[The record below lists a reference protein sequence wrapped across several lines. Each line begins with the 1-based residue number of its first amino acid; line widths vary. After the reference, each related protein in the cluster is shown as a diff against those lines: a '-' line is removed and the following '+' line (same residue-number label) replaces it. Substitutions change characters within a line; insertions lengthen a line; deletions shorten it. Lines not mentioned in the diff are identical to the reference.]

1 MQYRDQTIQ
10 AAQGSGSF
18 CSPVSS
24 RCSYHTA
31 TPTVWCPNK
40 ASSSSCFSNI
50 CLQVYSIPKEPF
62 PFASHPLHFA
72 YFIPSLLSESSK
84 ISTLLHWAK
93 WSHILL
99 NRSNMIM
106 SHYPPTTNSPTPVP
120 IFSVFPPFFFGIL
133 PFLLAFMFFFNFY
146 FILAY
151 SWFGLPRWHSG
162 KESAC

>member
-18 CSPVSS
+18 CSRQQQVFISHCNTYCLMS
-24 RCSYHTA
+24 KQSLIFFMLLKYLS
-31 TPTVWCPNK
+31 
-40 ASSSSCFSNI
+40 ASLFHS
-50 CLQVYSIPKEPF
+50 QRPF

-151 SWFGLPRWHSG
+151 CWFGLPRWHSG